1 VDSRTIAAIVAA
13 IAAAFVLIA
22 ACGGL
27 SSSSTLTPALGT
39 RTPSPTPSR
48 PTATAAPIPD
58 ATYTVQPGDTLAEI
72 AERYNVTVGE
82 LMSANGIDD
91 PTTLQVGQVLR
102 IPGVAA
108 SITPTPTPGPSTTG
122 SPPADVTLL
131 QLVDKKHAL
140 PDGYAPTDLA
150 PVTGLYIAPGFG
162 ASLRP
167 EALSAL
173 ETMLDA
179 AAVAGYD
186 IRVVSGHRSYQDQV
200 ATYQYWVDRLGEEEA
215 SRVSAKP
222 GYSEHQL
229 GTTADLGTADFGWDL
244 TEGFGQTPAGKWLQA
259 NSATY
264 GFALSYPDGKE
275 DITGYAY
282 EPWHYRYIG
291 VNAARDWK
299 ASGLTLNQFLGA

>member
-1 VDSRTIAAIVAA
+1 MAA

-27 SSSSTLTPALGT
+27 SSSNTTTPVLGT
-39 RTPSPTPSR
+39 RTPTATLER
-48 PTATAAPIPD
+48 PTETAAPIPD
-58 ATYTVQPGDTLAEI
+58 ATYTVQPGDTLAVI
-72 AERYNVTVGE
+72 AERFNVTVGE

-102 IPGVAA
+102 IPGVPA
-108 SITPTPTPGPSTTG
+108 SITPTPTPGPSVTG
-122 SPPADVTLL
+122 GPSDGVTLL
-131 QLVDKKHAL
+131 QLVDKQHPL
-140 PDGYAPTDLA
+140 PESYAPTDLI
-150 PVTGLYIAPGFG
+150 PVSGAYIAPGYS

-173 ETMLDA
+173 ITMLDA
-179 AAVAGYD
+179 AAAAGYD
-186 IRVVSGHRSYQDQV
+186 IRVVSGYRSYEDQV
-200 ATYQYWVDRLGEEEA
+200 TTYQYWVDQLGEEEA

-229 GTTADLGTADFGWDL
+229 GTTADLGSADFGWDL
-244 TEGFGQTPAGKWLQA
+244 TEGFGATPAGMWLQN

-264 GFALSYPDGKE
+264 GFALSYPSGKE
-275 DITGYAY
+275 DVTGYAY

-291 VNAARDWK
+291 VDAALDWK